1 MVPSSQ
7 SRRSRDFQVVSLLF
21 LFLGCLLFIPGT
33 VATVVIT
40 EIHYDPEDADFTA
53 GSLREFVEIYNSG
66 LNTVDLE
73 GYSISGGIEFTFPD
87 GAQISPGAYYVV
99 ARNPSHSKWAGMQ
112 GKVFG
117 PYEGKLSNGGEE
129 IRLETPDGSVVE
141 ELEYDDDHPW
151 PTGADGY
158 GSSLERISPSMP
170 AEDPHSWRA
179 SLNYDGTPG
188 AANSVAGTPPYPLL
202 LSHQIVPATPSS
214 SDLPVVLVC
223 LDNTGTINGVTLR
236 YEVWRMPVSSYGS
249 PTLKTMAM
257 QFHSQD
263 ISSITY
269 EAQLPGFPSQSL
281 IRFNVKVDLNGGDP
295 LYLPHRAERRPYES
309 FFIYDN
315 EVSSALPILWKFKP
329 GTTLL
334 TEVSMPVSGVVIHE
348 PGTPFP
354 TNYDGAF
361 VESSRNGEK
370 IRFIK
375 GEEYHGNGTLNLI
388 PERPEPGLTAGI
400 SAPHRE
406 DLSFWYFE
414 QMGVLAP
421 RADWFRVIVPPSG
434 TSPTQTQQLGIEQIN
449 EDFLER
455 MNRNLEGVLYKRNYV
470 NPKWEPH
477 MNKELGTTSIY
488 ELQNAIQTTDPV
500 ERRDVIESS
509 LNYQTFLNYS
519 VASMLL
525 TNWDG
530 YHNNHWM
537 YKGPGT
543 EDQWEILPWDQ
554 DKAWGY
560 TDTVSFYTEFP
571 LTYPI
576 DGFSSGVIRSPG
588 PILSPLHMDETF
600 YLQFL
605 LCLRAELDNT
615 FTPAVIYPQIE
626 SLRSLLL
633 GDLTQLESF
642 IGKTRNERRSQIN
655 QAYDTISAYITA
667 RRAFLL
673 DQLAGYDPDLFPPLM
688 TSASFVRGDQLL
700 LTFDKG
706 LDKVSAETEGNY
718 AIIPG
723 PIVPSTAVVEGST
736 QVLLT
741 FPERLAGDTDHQV
754 SVVGVKDA
762 SNGNP
767 IIDPQSRIVS
777 YKIPRI
783 SISEILYDNRGDDIE
798 WVEIHNTG
806 SAPIDISGWYLTDDD
821 VYPAQGE
828 GKVLFPEGTI
838 LDAGEYAVVN
848 IWGRPDFS
856 SWLFHPSIR
865 IITPIVL
872 ETGALSNGGDNLALF
887 DAAVGGALV
896 DGSLSVQ
903 YPDLCTDG
911 ESLEKIDG
919 DFPWGNSEMIHY
931 NFRKAVVQFGFTTGI
946 GSTGHLLS
954 EKGSPGRENGT
965 EIPLSVSA
973 WHLY

>member
-1 MVPSSQ
+1 MISLPSI
-7 SRRSRDFQVVSLLF
+7 FLFCLLLF
-21 LFLGCLLFIPGT
+21 PPGT
-33 VATVVIT
+33 FASVVIT
-40 EIHYDPEDADFTA
+40 EVHYDPKDSGFTA
-53 GSLREFVEIYNSG
+53 GSLREFIEIHNSG
-66 LNTVDLE
+66 PDAVDLE
-73 GYSISGGIEFTFPD
+73 GYSISGGIKFTFPT
-87 GAQISPGAYYVV
+87 GAQVSSEAYLVV
-99 ARNPSHSKWAGMQ
+99 VRDPSHSKWAGMQ

-129 IRLETPDGSVVE
+129 IRLLKPDGTVVE
-141 ELEYDDDHPW
+141 ELEYDEDHPW

-158 GSSLERISPSMP
+158 GSSLERISPSLP

-202 LSHQIVPATPSS
+202 LSHQVIPATPTSA
-214 SDLPVVLVC
+214 DHPIVRVC
-223 LDNTGTINGVTLR
+223 LDKIEAIGSVTLR
-236 YEVWRMPVSSYGS
+236 YEAWRIPVSSYGS
-249 PTLKTMAM
+249 PPLSTELM
-257 QFHSQD
+257 QLHSQD
-263 ISSITY
+263 LATVTY
-269 EAQLPGFPSQSL
+269 EAQLPSFPSQSL
-281 IRFNVKVDLNGGDP
+281 IRFNVKVDLDGDGS
-295 LYLPHRAERRPYES
+295 LYLPHRAERRPFES
-309 FFIYDN
+309 FFIYDG
-315 EVSSALPILWKFKP
+315 EVSSSLPILWKFKP
-329 GTTLL
+329 RATLL
-334 TEVSMPVSGVVIHE
+334 TEASMTISGVVIQD
-348 PGTPFP
+348 PGTLFP
-354 TNYDGAF
+354 IIFDGAY

-370 IRFIK
+370 VRFIK
-375 GEEYHGNGTLNLI
+375 GEEYHGNGTLNLS

-449 EDFLER
+449 EDFLESKDR
-455 MNRNLEGVLYKRNYV
+455 HLEGVLFKRNYV
-470 NPKWEPH
+470 SPKWEPH
-477 MNKELGTTSIY
+477 INKELGTTSIY

-500 ERRDVIESS
+500 ERREVIESS
-509 LNYQTFLNYS
+509 LNYQNFLNYS
-519 VASMLL
+519 VSSMLL

-537 YKGPGT
+537 YKGPGA

-605 LCLRAELDNT
+605 LCLRQELDNT

-633 GDLTQLESF
+633 DDLAQLESF
-642 IGKTRNERRSQIN
+642 IGKTRNDRRSQIN

-673 DQLAGYDPDLFPPLM
+673 GQLAGYDPDLFPPLL
-688 TSASFVRGDQLL
+688 TSAFFVRGDQLL
-700 LTFDKG
+700 LTFDKD
-706 LDKVSAETEGNY
+706 LDRVSSETEENY
-718 AIIPG
+718 TIIPG

-736 QVLLT
+736 RVLLT
-741 FPERLAGDTDHQV
+741 FPGKVEGDTDHQV

-762 SNGNP
+762 SNGNS
-767 IIDPQSRIVS
+767 IVAPQSRIIS
-777 YKIPRI
+777 YKRPRV
-783 SISEILYDNRGDDIE
+783 SISEILYDNRGEDIE
-798 WVEIHNTG
+798 WVELHNTG

-828 GKVLFPEGTI
+828 GKVLFPQGTI
-838 LDAGEYAVVN
+838 LGASEYVIVN
-848 IWGRPDFS
+848 IWGRPDFN
-856 SWLFHPSIR
+856 SWLFPPSVR

-872 ETGALSNGGDNLALF
+872 ETGALSNGGDNLALY
-887 DAAVGGALV
+887 DAANGGALV
-896 DGSLSVQ
+896 DGSLFADF
-903 YPDLCTDG
+903 PDLCTGG

-919 DFPWGNSEMIHY
+919 DFPWGNSERILY
-931 NFRKAVVQFGFTTGI
+931 NFRKAVVQFGFTTGT
-946 GSTGHLLS
+946 GSTGNPLS

-965 EIPLSVSA
+965 EIPLSVSM
-973 WHLY
+973 WQLY